1 MYKLNGQDSFPNSN
15 NEHYIHKTMIK
26 IGISAGILY
35 LLSSLYEGLL
45 LRPVA
50 DETFIKYSLL
60 EIYSVLGK
68 NFDLNEQD
76 VMYLDANNLV
86 KIQIFA

>member
-1 MYKLNGQDSFPNSN
+1 
-15 NEHYIHKTMIK
+15 MIK

-35 LLSSLYEGLL
+35 FLSSLYERLL
-45 LRPVA
+45 LTLVA

-60 EIYSVLGK
+60 EMYSVLGK
-68 NFDLNEQD
+68 NFHLNEQD
-76 VMYLDANNLV
+76 VMYLEANKLV